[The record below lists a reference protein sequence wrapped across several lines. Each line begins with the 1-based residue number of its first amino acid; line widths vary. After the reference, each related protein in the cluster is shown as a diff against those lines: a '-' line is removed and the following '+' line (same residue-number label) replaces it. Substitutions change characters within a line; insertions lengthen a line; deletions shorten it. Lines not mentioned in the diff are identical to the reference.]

1 MEKVICDV
9 CKTEF
14 TDCFSSETNQAYGCA
29 SDFHQDEKGTSVL
42 CHYGSSY
49 DTSRFEIQLESNIYG
64 ESGVICDSCITKM
77 IKNQEIVEDK
87 NFQHFG

>member
-14 TDCFSSETNQAYGCA
+14 TDCFSPETNQAYGCA
-29 SDFHQDEKGTSVL
+29 SDFYQDEKGTSVL

-49 DTSRFEIQLESNIYG
+49 DTSKSQFYHSSCQQRSFSVNIRRSN
-64 ESGVICDSCITKM
+64 EGVQNTYL
-77 IKNQEIVEDK
+77 V
-87 NFQHFG
+87 